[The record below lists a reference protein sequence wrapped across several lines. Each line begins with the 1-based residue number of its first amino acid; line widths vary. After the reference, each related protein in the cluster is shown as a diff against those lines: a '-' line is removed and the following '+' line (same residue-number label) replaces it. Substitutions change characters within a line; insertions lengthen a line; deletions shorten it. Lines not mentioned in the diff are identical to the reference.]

1 MDANQYYESLISQ
14 GYSPSDAVNF
24 TANIYPGFQPSMQV
38 TAVNPPPVISID
50 LGEVGVTSAS
60 SFAAPVGKIGASTGS
75 VVAGTITAGGI
86 AAGGGTSV
94 GTIAVV
100 SILVLGGLGTGG
112 YFLYEYLTEPDFYG
126 EVYWSEYGSWGYMFE
141 DNSISMVYPQYEGGC
156 EMYEDYEKKKHE
168 VTGKDDLCFLEIED
182 KMTITEKG
190 GYYEIC
196 IDWETH
202 DNCIKIYPK
211 SNAIIIQDDSDYC
224 EVFLSDVEPKNEFT
238 SDQNEHNWMSEF
250 QDKSEVIKED
260 GPDDCIYQDVS
271 SNSGGLDAYSFA
283 DRDAAGVMS
292 ADGGDDLVHI
302 QMVQGDDLHWAVLE
316 ISIVVDSNQPQTCV
330 EAAAADGTEACSFAR
345 DADSTWSVSEEI
357 TITEGTENNLCGENG
372 YGCEVDVQVTKIGIG
387 GEDDKVLAVV
397 SAYADTN

>member
-1 MDANQYYESLISQ
+1 MDADQYYESLISQ
-14 GYSPSDAVNF
+14 GYSPSDAVSF
-24 TANIYPGFQPSMQV
+24 TGNYYPGFQPSMQAPAF
-38 TAVNPPPVISID
+38 TPPPVDSIG

-60 SFAAPVGKIGASTGS
+60 NFAAPVGGIGASTGS

-126 EVYWSEYGSWGYMFE
+126 EIYWSEYGFGYMFE
-141 DNSISMVYPQYEGGC
+141 DDTFTVVYAQYEGSC
-156 EMYEDYEKKKHE
+156 EMYDDFEMDYELTEKS
-168 VTGKDDLCFLEIED
+168 GLCFIEIEEE
-182 KMTITEKG
+182 TTFTEKG
-190 GYYEIC
+190 DYYTVC
-196 IDWETH
+196 IDFDDDEE
-202 DNCIKIYPK
+202 CMKVYPK
-211 SNAIIIQDDSDYC
+211 NNAIIVQNDSDYC
-224 EVFLSDVEPKNEFT
+224 EVLLSDVEPMNEFM
-238 SDQNEHNWMSEF
+238 SDQNVQNWMSEF
-250 QDKSEVIKED
+250 QDKSDVIKEN
-260 GPDDCIYQDVS
+260 GPDDCIYQDLS

-302 QMVQGDDLHWAVLE
+302 QMVQGDDLNWAVLE
-316 ISIVVDSNQPQTCV
+316 ISIVVDGNQPQICV
-330 EAAAADGTEACSFAR
+330 EAAAANGTEACSWAK
-345 DADSTWSVSEEI
+345 DGDSTWSVSEEI

-372 YGCEVDVQVTKIGIG
+372 YGCEVDVIITKIGVG
-387 GEDDKVLAVV
+387 GEDDKVLADV